1 MLKKGLKYW
10 ESRKQTI
17 KKKIQEQCK
26 VQRKHG
32 MAGKRLEWGAKEVDA
47 KEQDKIGDGILWWKT
62 EYSAEKKKNRDA
74 RNSRKL
80 TEKKNKLFYGRT
92 KEENWV
98 KEIKYLRLR
107 PAVANETGKS

>member
-80 TEKKNKLFYGRT
+80 TEKK
-92 KEENWV
+92 
-98 KEIKYLRLR
+98 
-107 PAVANETGKS
+107 

>member
-62 EYSAEKKKNRDA
+62 EYSTEKKKEQGCQEQQKTHR
-74 RNSRKL
+74 
-80 TEKKNKLFYGRT
+80 KKNCSM
-92 KEENWV
+92 EEPKKKTEW
-98 KEIKYLRLR
+98 KK
-107 PAVANETGKS
+107 

>member
-62 EYSAEKKKNRDA
+62 EYSAEKKRTGMPGTA
-74 RNSRKL
+74 ENSQ
-80 TEKKNKLFYGRT
+80 KKK
-92 KEENWV
+92 
-98 KEIKYLRLR
+98 
-107 PAVANETGKS
+107 